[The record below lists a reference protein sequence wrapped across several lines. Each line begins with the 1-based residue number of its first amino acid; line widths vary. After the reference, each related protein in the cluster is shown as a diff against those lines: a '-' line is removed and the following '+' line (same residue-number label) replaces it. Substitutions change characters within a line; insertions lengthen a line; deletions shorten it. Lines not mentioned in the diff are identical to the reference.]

1 MSDTTGTKLILRM
14 NGENAYASRV
24 ELGHRTIVEI
34 PIGPKSVNS
43 ELPIGFA
50 FALHDPIGR
59 FGKVIA
65 ISPRGHVIENEV
77 GAVVEFLVEFLRPED
92 VILPY
97 VVTLVFKKGIEV

>member
-77 GAVVEFLVEFLRPED
+77 GAVVEILRPED
-92 VILPY
+92 VILPH
-97 VVTLVFKKGIEV
+97 VVTLVFKKGTEV

>member
-1 MSDTTGTKLILRM
+1 M

-77 GAVVEFLVEFLRPED
+77 GAVVEISYPRD
-92 VILPY
+92 DLPPF